1 MARAYVANVLVITL
15 LAWCHPC
22 VAQETVSIEQ
32 LRAWA
37 QAVSNTGRWGS
48 GDRIGT
54 VNLITPSKRQGA
66 ASLVREGT
74 VVSLAHDLIAGANP
88 NAIQALTHE
97 YTIAPE
103 GEVTWGLDG
112 FAMFP
117 HGWAYSH
124 LDALSHAAFE
134 GTFYNGY
141 GLETLT
147 DSGSVPLGIDAMSEG
162 IVTRGVLVD
171 MPWLRG
177 VDYLEPGAVVTV
189 EDLEAWERRTGVN
202 VGQGDVLLIRIGRW
216 AREAALGAWS
226 VRESVAGVHPSVA
239 LWLSERGVA
248 ALGGDASSERYPP
261 LVDGISN
268 PLHMLTIVAM
278 GMPLFDNLDLE
289 AVSQKAAESGRY
301 TFLFMA
307 APLRL
312 KQASGSAV
320 NPLAVFDE

>member
-1 MARAYVANVLVITL
+1 MARALVANA
-15 LAWCHPC
+15 LAIICATWCHPC
-22 VAQETVSIEQ
+22 AAQETASLEQ

-54 VNLITPSKRQGA
+54 VNLISPAKRQA
-66 ASLVREGT
+66 AAGLVREGA
-74 VVSLAHDLIAGANP
+74 VVSLAHDLVAGENP
-88 NAIQALTHE
+88 NAVRALTHE

-103 GEVTWGLDG
+103 DGVVWGLDG
-112 FAMFP
+112 FTMFP

-134 GTFYNGY
+134 GSFYNGY

-162 IVTRGVLVD
+162 IVSKGVLVD
-171 MPWLRG
+171 VPWLSG

-189 EDLEAWERRTGVN
+189 GDLEAWERRTGER
-202 VGQGDVLLIRIGRW
+202 VGQGDVLLVRTGRW
-216 AREAALGAWS
+216 AREATLGSWS
-226 VRESVAGVHPSVA
+226 VRESAAGIHPSVA

-289 AVSQKAAESGRY
+289 ALSKKVAESGRY

-312 KQASGSAV
+312 RRASGSAV
-320 NPLAVFDE
+320 NPLAVFDD